1 MGMNWRISRDS
12 LQKTFLKNKRV
23 SGMIIA
29 YLDKPKEEIRKEV
42 KLLILTTSLKLELNS
57 SDEHLLRAE
66 MKKYIACVNSLV
78 SLHLSGVS
86 IQKFS
91 SKDVGAELP
100 AAVKNQAIRDAKSV
114 LRRYAK
120 KQWKVERK
128 RAWFAEQGKTPKHP
142 IRDAKVPILR
152 RPVLFVNN
160 QNFKIDLDAKTV
172 SVPLFRDGETA
183 PRKTT
188 RNSVQK
194 EIHVAAV
201 TPRQREIL
209 TTTPHLATLRIV
221 HRGDKLLAQV
231 GYTVEESET
240 DSLDALLSNPNTL
253 VMGVDLGIKCPAV
266 SYSTDGKV
274 RFYGNG
280 RENRYKRR
288 KCYARRQKLQKAK
301 KLRAIKRISD
311 KEARFMKDRD
321 HQVSRAI
328 VNEAIRQGAKVIAL
342 EDLDGIREGCTQ
354 STPTRKSRKNVD
366 KPKVDSVVE
375 NAKNVTD
382 ASTSTG
388 EPVQLEL
395 FSESE
400 VLTKKER
407 RKKRKLSKKQIAARR
422 KSNRS
427 LNSWSFYRLAKFI
440 EYKAAL
446 AGIIVIRVNPYKT
459 SQRCPHCGKEHK
471 ARDRRYEC
479 ECGFHAHRDVVGAI
493 NIAKNVLKR

>member
-1 MGMNWRISRDS
+1 M
-12 LQKTFLKNKRV
+12 
-23 SGMIIA
+23 
-29 YLDKPKEEIRKEV
+29 
-42 KLLILTTSLKLELNS
+42 ILTTSLKLELNS

-66 MKKYIACVNSLV
+66 MEKYIACVNSLV
-78 SLHLSGVS
+78 ALHLSGTS

-91 SKDVGAELP
+91 SKDVVAELP

-114 LRRYAK
+114 LQRYAK

-128 RAWFAEQGKTPKHP
+128 RAWFAEQGKTPKRP

-160 QNFKIDLDAKTV
+160 QNFKIDLNAKTV
-172 SVPLFRDGETA
+172 SFPLFRDGETA

-194 EIHVAAV
+194 VIRVATV
-201 TPRQREIL
+201 TPHQREIL
-209 TTTPHLATLRIV
+209 TMTPHLSTLRIV
-221 HRGDKLLAQV
+221 IKGDKLLAQV
-231 GYTVEESET
+231 GYAVEEPEAAE
-240 DSLDALLSNPNTL
+240 LDVLLADPNTL

-274 RFYGNG
+274 RFFGNG

-288 KCYARRQKLQKAK
+288 KFYARRKKLQKAK

-311 KEARFMKDRD
+311 KEARFMRDRD

-328 VNEAIRQGAKVIAL
+328 VNEAIRQGVKVIAL

-354 STPTRKSRKNVD
+354 STPTRKSRKNID
-366 KPKVDSVVE
+366 KPKVDSVIE
-375 NAKNVTD
+375 NATAN
-382 ASTSTG
+382 TG
-388 EPVQLEL
+388 EPVQLNL

-400 VLTKKER
+400 TMTKKQR
-407 RKKRKLSKKQIAARR
+407 RKKRKFSKKQIAARR
-422 KSNRS
+422 KNNRS

-440 EYKAAL
+440 EYKATL
-446 AGIIVIRVNPYKT
+446 AGILVIRVDPYKT
-459 SQRCPHCGKEHK
+459 SQRCPICGETHK
-471 ARDRRYEC
+471 AKDRKYVC

-493 NIAKNVLKR
+493 NIARNAINSNKTGCAGDEKEIA

>member
-1 MGMNWRISRDS
+1 M
-12 LQKTFLKNKRV
+12 
-23 SGMIIA
+23 
-29 YLDKPKEEIRKEV
+29 
-42 KLLILTTSLKLELNS
+42 ILTTSLKLELNS
-57 SDEHLLRAE
+57 SDEHLLREE
-66 MKKYIACVNSLV
+66 MEKYIACVNSLV
-78 SLHLSGVS
+78 ALHLSGVS

-91 SKDVGAELP
+91 SKDVDAELP

-120 KQWKVERK
+120 KQRKVERK

-160 QNFKIDLDAKTV
+160 QNFKIDLDAKTI

-188 RNSVQK
+188 RNSAQK
-194 EIHVAAV
+194 EIRVATV

-221 HRGDKLLAQV
+221 RRGDKLLAQV
-231 GYTVEESET
+231 GYKVE
-240 DSLDALLSNPNTL
+240 
-253 VMGVDLGIKCPAV
+253 DLGIKCPAV
-266 SYSTDGKV
+266 SYSTNGTV
-274 RFYGNG
+274 RFFGNG

-288 KCYARRQKLQKAK
+288 KFYARRKKLQKAK

-342 EDLDGIREGCTQ
+342 EDLDGIRENCTQ
-354 STPTRKSRKNVD
+354 STKPTPTRKSRKNVD
-366 KPKVDSVVE
+366 KPKVDSVAE
-375 NAKNVTD
+375 SAKSVTD

-388 EPVQLEL
+388 EPVQLDL

-400 VLTKKER
+400 ALTKKQR
-407 RKKRKLSKKQIAARR
+407 RKARKLSKKQVVARR
-422 KSNRS
+422 KNNRL

-446 AGIIVIRVNPYKT
+446 AGILVIRVNPYKT
-459 SQRCPHCGKEHK
+459 SQRCPNCGEAHK
-471 ARDRRYEC
+471 AKDRRYEC

-493 NIAKNVLKR
+493 NIAKNALKR

>member
-1 MGMNWRISRDS
+1 M
-12 LQKTFLKNKRV
+12 
-23 SGMIIA
+23 
-29 YLDKPKEEIRKEV
+29 
-42 KLLILTTSLKLELNS
+42 ILTTSLKLELNS
-57 SDEHLLRAE
+57 EEETVLCAE
-66 MKKYIACVNSLV
+66 MEKYIACVNSLV
-78 SLHLSGVS
+78 ALHLSGVS

-91 SKDVGAELP
+91 SKDVDAELP

-120 KQWKVERK
+120 KQRKVERK
-128 RAWFAEQGKTPKHP
+128 RAWFAEQGKTPKRT
-142 IRDAKVPILR
+142 IRDAKVPILH

-172 SVPLFRDGETA
+172 SFPLFRKGET
-183 PRKTT
+183 K

-194 EIHVAAV
+194 TIRVATV
-201 TPRQREIL
+201 TPRHREIL
-209 TTTPHLATLRIV
+209 TTTSHLSTLRIV
-221 HRGDKLLAQV
+221 VKGDKFLAQV
-231 GYTVEESET
+231 GYTVEEPET
-240 DSLDALLSNPNTL
+240 TELDALLADPNAL

-266 SYSTDGKV
+266 SYSTDGKI

-288 KCYARRQKLQKAK
+288 KCHARRKKLQKAK

-311 KEARFMKDRD
+311 KEARFMRDRD

-328 VNEAIRQGAKVIAL
+328 VNEAIWQGAKVIAL
-342 EDLDGIREGCTQ
+342 EDLDGIREGCTK

-366 KPKVDSVVE
+366 KSKVDSVAE
-375 NAKNVTD
+375 SAKNAMD
-382 ASTSTG
+382 ATTNIG
-388 EPVQLEL
+388 GPVQLDL

-400 VLTKKER
+400 TLTKKQR

-422 KSNRS
+422 KNNRS

-446 AGIIVIRVNPYKT
+446 AGILVIRVDPYKT
-459 SQRCPHCGKEHK
+459 SQRCPICGEDHK
-471 ARDRRYEC
+471 TKDRKYVC

-493 NIAKNVLKR
+493 NIARNALNSNKTCCAGGENDAI

>member
-1 MGMNWRISRDS
+1 M
-12 LQKTFLKNKRV
+12 
-23 SGMIIA
+23 
-29 YLDKPKEEIRKEV
+29 
-42 KLLILTTSLKLELNS
+42 ILTTSLKLELNS
-57 SDEHLLRAE
+57 EEETVLCAE
-66 MKKYIACVNSLV
+66 MEKYIACVNSLV
-78 SLHLSGVS
+78 ALHLSGVS

-91 SKDVGAELP
+91 SKDVDAELP

-120 KQWKVERK
+120 KQRKVERK
-128 RAWFAEQGKTPKHP
+128 RAWFAEQGKTPKRT
-142 IRDAKVPILR
+142 IRDAKVPILH

-172 SVPLFRDGETA
+172 SFPLFRKGET
-183 PRKTT
+183 K

-194 EIHVAAV
+194 TIRVATV
-201 TPRQREIL
+201 TPRHREIL
-209 TTTPHLATLRIV
+209 TTTSHLSTLRIV
-221 HRGDKLLAQV
+221 VKGDKFLAQV
-231 GYTVEESET
+231 GYTVEEPET
-240 DSLDALLSNPNTL
+240 TELDALLADPNAL

-266 SYSTDGKV
+266 SYSTDGKI

-288 KCYARRQKLQKAK
+288 KCHARRKKLQKAK

-311 KEARFMKDRD
+311 KEARFMRDRD

-328 VNEAIRQGAKVIAL
+328 VNEAIWQGAKVIAL
-342 EDLDGIREGCTQ
+342 EDLDGIREGCTK

-366 KPKVDSVVE
+366 KSKVDSVAE
-375 NAKNVTD
+375 SAKNAMD
-382 ASTSTG
+382 ATTNIG
-388 EPVQLEL
+388 EPVQFDL

-400 VLTKKER
+400 TLTKKQR
-407 RKKRKLSKKQIAARR
+407 RKKRKLSKKQIAARW
-422 KSNRS
+422 KNNRS

-446 AGIIVIRVNPYKT
+446 AGILVIRVDPYKT
-459 SQRCPHCGKEHK
+459 SQRCPICGEDHK
-471 ARDRRYEC
+471 AKDRKYVC

-493 NIAKNVLKR
+493 NIARNALNSNKTCCAGGENDAI

>member
-1 MGMNWRISRDS
+1 M
-12 LQKTFLKNKRV
+12 
-23 SGMIIA
+23 
-29 YLDKPKEEIRKEV
+29 
-42 KLLILTTSLKLELNS
+42 ILTTSLKLELNS
-57 SDEHLLRAE
+57 SDEHILRAE
-66 MKKYIACVNSLV
+66 MEKYIACVNSLV
-78 SLHLSGVS
+78 ALHLSGVS

-91 SKDVGAELP
+91 SKDVDAELP

-114 LRRYAK
+114 LQRYAK
-120 KQWKVERK
+120 KQRKVERK
-128 RAWFAEQGKTPKHP
+128 RAWFAEQGKTPKRP

-172 SVPLFRDGETA
+172 SFPLFRNGETA

-194 EIHVAAV
+194 EIHVATV

-209 TTTPHLATLRIV
+209 TRTPHLSTLRIV
-221 HRGDKLLAQV
+221 RRRNTLLAQV
-231 GYTVEESET
+231 GYTVEEPET
-240 DSLDALLSNPNTL
+240 ASPDELLADQNML

-266 SYSTDGKV
+266 SYSTNGTV
-274 RFYGNG
+274 RFFGNG

-288 KCYARRQKLQKAK
+288 KFYARRKKLQKAK
-301 KLRAIKRISD
+301 KLRAIKHISD
-311 KEARFMKDRD
+311 KEARFMKERD

-342 EDLDGIREGCTQ
+342 EDLDGIREGCTK

-375 NAKNVTD
+375 SV
-382 ASTSTG
+382 G
-388 EPVQLEL
+388 EPVQLAL

-400 VLTKKER
+400 TMTKKER
-407 RKKRKLSKKQIAARR
+407 RKKRKLSKKQVAARR
-422 KSNRS
+422 KNNRS

-446 AGIIVIRVNPYKT
+446 AGILLVYVDLYKT
-459 SQRCPHCGKEHK
+459 SQRCPSCGSEHK
-471 ARDRRYEC
+471 AKDRRYEC
-479 ECGFHAHRDVVGAI
+479 ECGFHAHRDLVGAI
-493 NIAKNVLKR
+493 NIAKNALKR

>member
-1 MGMNWRISRDS
+1 MFDR
-12 LQKTFLKNKRV
+12 
-23 SGMIIA
+23 
-29 YLDKPKEEIRKEV
+29 PKEENFGKEV
-42 KLLILTTSLKLELNS
+42 NLLILTTSLKLELNS

-66 MKKYIACVNSLV
+66 MEKYIACVNSLV
-78 SLHLSGVS
+78 ALHLSGVS

-91 SKDVGAELP
+91 SKDVDVKLP
-100 AAVKNQAIRDAKSV
+100 AASKCQAVRDAKSV

-120 KQWKVERK
+120 KQRKVERK

-152 RPVLFVNN
+152 RPVLLVNN

-172 SVPLFRDGETA
+172 SFPLFRDGETE
-183 PRKTT
+183 PRKTK

-194 EIHVAAV
+194 VIRVATV
-201 TPRQREIL
+201 TPRHKEIL
-209 TTTPHLATLRIV
+209 TTTPHLATLRIIR
-221 HRGDKLLAQV
+221 RGDTLLAQV
-231 GYTVEESET
+231 GYTVEEPET
-240 DSLDALLSNPNTL
+240 ASLDDLLAGSKTL

-266 SYSTDGKV
+266 SYSMDGKI

-311 KEARFMKDRD
+311 KEARFMKDCD

-328 VNEAIRQGAKVIAL
+328 VNEAIRQGVKVIAL
-342 EDLDGIREGCTQ
+342 EDLDGIRENCTQ
-354 STPTRKSRKNVD
+354 STKSTPTRKSRKNVD
-366 KPKVDSVVE
+366 KSKVYSV
-375 NAKNVTD
+375 ATD
-382 ASTSTG
+382 TTKTG
-388 EPVQLEL
+388 DPVQLEL

-400 VLTKKER
+400 TMTKKQR

-422 KSNRS
+422 KNNRS
-427 LNSWSFYRLAKFI
+427 LNSWSFYRLTKFI
-440 EYKAAL
+440 EYKEAL
-446 AGIIVIRVNPYKT
+446 AGIRLVYVNPYKT
-459 SQRCPHCGKEHK
+459 SQRCPTCGREHK
-471 ARDRRYEC
+471 AKDRCYEC

-493 NIAKNVLKR
+493 NIAKNAFHSNKTGCAGDEKETA

>member
-1 MGMNWRISRDS
+1 M
-12 LQKTFLKNKRV
+12 
-23 SGMIIA
+23 
-29 YLDKPKEEIRKEV
+29 
-42 KLLILTTSLKLELNS
+42 ILTTSLKLELNS
-57 SDEHLLRAE
+57 EEETVLRAE
-66 MKKYIACVNSLV
+66 MEKYIACVNSLV
-78 SLHLSGVS
+78 ALHLSGVS

-91 SKDVGAELP
+91 SKDVVAELP
-100 AAVKNQAIRDAKSV
+100 SAVKNQAIRDAKSV

-120 KQWKVERK
+120 KQWKVEQK
-128 RAWFAEQGKTPKHP
+128 RAWFEAQGKTPKHP

-152 RPVLFVNN
+152 RPVLLVNN

-172 SVPLFRDGETA
+172 SFPLFRDGETA

-194 EIHVAAV
+194 TIRVATI
-201 TPRQREIL
+201 TPRQCELL
-209 TTTPHLATLRIV
+209 TTTPHIATLRIV
-221 HRGDKLLAQV
+221 VKGDKLLAQV
-231 GYTVEESET
+231 GYAVEEPEAAE
-240 DSLDALLSNPNTL
+240 LDALIADPNTL

-288 KCYARRQKLQKAK
+288 KCYARRQRLQKAR

-311 KEARFMKDRD
+311 KEARFMRDRD

-342 EDLDGIREGCTQ
+342 EDLDGIREGCTK

-366 KPKVDSVVE
+366 KPKVDSVAT
-375 NAKNVTD
+375 N
-382 ASTSTG
+382 TG
-388 EPVQLEL
+388 EPVQLAL

-400 VLTKKER
+400 ALTKKQR
-407 RKKRKLSKKQIAARR
+407 RKARKLSKKQIAARR
-422 KSNRS
+422 KNNRS
-427 LNSWSFYRLAKFI
+427 LNSWSFYRLMKFI
-440 EYKAAL
+440 EYKATL
-446 AGIIVIRVNPYKT
+446 AGIRLVYVNPYKT

-471 ARDRRYEC
+471 AKDRRYEC

-493 NIAKNVLKR
+493 NIARNAFHSNKTGCAGDEKETA

>member
-1 MGMNWRISRDS
+1 M
-12 LQKTFLKNKRV
+12 
-23 SGMIIA
+23 
-29 YLDKPKEEIRKEV
+29 
-42 KLLILTTSLKLELNS
+42 ILTTSLKLELNS
-57 SDEHLLRAE
+57 SDEHLLREE
-66 MKKYIACVNSLV
+66 MEKYIACVNSLV
-78 SLHLSGVS
+78 ALHLSGVS

-91 SKDVGAELP
+91 SKDVDAELP

-120 KQWKVERK
+120 KQRKVERK

-160 QNFKIDLDAKTV
+160 QNFKIDLDAKTI

-188 RNSVQK
+188 RNSAQK
-194 EIHVAAV
+194 EIRVATV

-221 HRGDKLLAQV
+221 RRGDKLLAQV
-231 GYTVEESET
+231 GYKVEETEAA
-240 DSLDALLSNPNTL
+240 SLDALLADQNTL

-266 SYSTDGKV
+266 SYSTDGKI

-288 KCYARRQKLQKAK
+288 KFYVRRKKLQKAK

-311 KEARFMKDRD
+311 KEARFMRERD

-342 EDLDGIREGCTQ
+342 EDLDGIRENCTQ
-354 STPTRKSRKNVD
+354 STKPTPTRKSRKNVD
-366 KPKVDSVVE
+366 KPKVDSVAE
-375 NAKNVTD
+375 SAKSVTD

-388 EPVQLEL
+388 EPVQLDL

-400 VLTKKER
+400 ALTKKQR
-407 RKKRKLSKKQIAARR
+407 RKARKLSKKQVVARR
-422 KSNRS
+422 KNNRL

-446 AGIIVIRVNPYKT
+446 AGILVIRVNPYKT
-459 SQRCPHCGKEHK
+459 SQRCPNCGEAHK
-471 ARDRRYEC
+471 AKDRRYEC

-493 NIAKNVLKR
+493 NIAKNALKR

>member
-1 MGMNWRISRDS
+1 M
-12 LQKTFLKNKRV
+12 
-23 SGMIIA
+23 
-29 YLDKPKEEIRKEV
+29 
-42 KLLILTTSLKLELNS
+42 ILTTSLKLELNS
-57 SDEHLLRAE
+57 SDELLLRAE
-66 MKKYIACVNSLV
+66 MEKYIACVNSLV
-78 SLHLSGVS
+78 ALHLSGVS

-91 SKDVGAELP
+91 SKDVDAELP

-120 KQWKVERK
+120 KQRKVERK
-128 RAWFAEQGKTPKHP
+128 RAWFAAQGKTPKRP
-142 IRDAKVPILR
+142 IRDAKVPILH

-183 PRKTT
+183 PRKTK

-194 EIHVAAV
+194 EIRVATV

-209 TTTPHLATLRIV
+209 TTTTHLSTLRIV
-221 HRGDKLLAQV
+221 RRGDKLLAQV
-231 GYTVEESET
+231 GYTVEEPET
-240 DSLDALLSNPNTL
+240 ADLDALLSDSNTL
-253 VMGVDLGIKCPAV
+253 VIGVDLGIKCPAV
-266 SYSTDGKV
+266 SYSTDGKI

-288 KCYARRQKLQKAK
+288 KFYARRKKLQKAK

-311 KEARFMKDRD
+311 KEARFMRDRD

-342 EDLDGIREGCTQ
+342 EDLDGIRENCTQ
-354 STPTRKSRKNVD
+354 STKSTPTRKSRKNVD
-366 KPKVDSVVE
+366 KPKVDSVAE
-375 NAKNVTD
+375 SATAN
-382 ASTSTG
+382 TG
-388 EPVQLEL
+388 EPVQLDL

-400 VLTKKER
+400 TLTKKQR

-422 KSNRS
+422 KNNRS

-493 NIAKNVLKR
+493 NIAKNALKR

>member
-1 MGMNWRISRDS
+1 M
-12 LQKTFLKNKRV
+12 
-23 SGMIIA
+23 
-29 YLDKPKEEIRKEV
+29 
-42 KLLILTTSLKLELNS
+42 ILTTSLKLELNL

-66 MKKYIACVNSLV
+66 MEKYIVCVNSLV
-78 SLHLSGVS
+78 ALHLSGTS
-86 IQKFS
+86 IQKFT
-91 SKDVGAELP
+91 SKDVYAEL
-100 AAVKNQAIRDAKSV
+100 ASAVKNQAIRDAKSV

-120 KQWKVERK
+120 KQRKVERK

-152 RPVLFVNN
+152 RPVLLVNN

-172 SVPLFRDGETA
+172 SFPLFRDGETA
-183 PRKTT
+183 PRKTK

-194 EIHVAAV
+194 VIRVATV

-221 HRGDKLLAQV
+221 VKGDKLLAQV
-231 GYTVEESET
+231 GYTVEGPET
-240 DSLDALLSNPNTL
+240 AELDALLGDPNTL

-288 KCYARRQKLQKAK
+288 KCYARRKKLQKGK

-311 KEARFMKDRD
+311 KEARFMCDRD

-328 VNEAIRQGAKVIAL
+328 VNEAIRQGAKVLAL
-342 EDLDGIREGCTQ
+342 EDLDGIRKGCTQ
-354 STPTRKSRKNVD
+354 PTKSTPTRKSRKNVD
-366 KPKVDSVVE
+366 KPKVDSVAK
-375 NAKNVTD
+375 NAKNAGTNE
-382 ASTSTG
+382 G

-395 FSESE
+395 FVEQELS
-400 VLTKKER
+400 TKKAR
-407 RKKRKLSKKQIAARR
+407 RKARKLSKKQIASRR
-422 KSNRS
+422 KNNRS

-446 AGIIVIRVNPYKT
+446 AGILLVYVNPYKT
-459 SQRCPHCGKEHK
+459 SQRCPNCGKEHK
-471 ARDRRYEC
+471 AKDRKYVC

-493 NIAKNVLKR
+493 NIAKSAFHSNKTGCAGDEKESA

>member
-1 MGMNWRISRDS
+1 M
-12 LQKTFLKNKRV
+12 
-23 SGMIIA
+23 
-29 YLDKPKEEIRKEV
+29 
-42 KLLILTTSLKLELNS
+42 ILTTSLKLELNS
-57 SDEHLLRAE
+57 EEEAVLRAE
-66 MKKYIACVNSLV
+66 MEKYIACVNSLV
-78 SLHLSGVS
+78 ALHLSGVS

-91 SKDVGAELP
+91 SKDVVAELP

-120 KQWKVERK
+120 KQRKVERK
-128 RAWFAEQGKTPKHP
+128 RAWFTEQGKTPKRP

-172 SVPLFRDGETA
+172 SFPLFRNGKTA

-194 EIHVAAV
+194 EIRVAAI
-201 TPRQREIL
+201 TLRQREIL
-209 TTTPHLATLRIV
+209 TTTPNLSTLRIV
-221 HRGDKLLAQV
+221 RRRDTLLAQV
-231 GYTVEESET
+231 GYTVEEPET
-240 DSLDALLSNPNTL
+240 ASLDDLLADPNVL

-266 SYSTDGKV
+266 SYSTDGTV
-274 RFYGNG
+274 RFFGNG

-288 KCYARRQKLQKAK
+288 KFYARRKKLQKAK

-311 KEARFMKDRD
+311 KEARFMRDRD

-354 STPTRKSRKNVD
+354 STKSTPTRKSRKNVD
-366 KPKVDSVVE
+366 KPKVDSGAE
-375 NAKNVTD
+375 NVKNVTD
-382 ASTSTG
+382 ASTFTG
-388 EPVQLEL
+388 EPVQLDL
-395 FSESE
+395 FSETE
-400 VLTKKER
+400 ALTKKER

-422 KSNRS
+422 KNNRS
-427 LNSWSFYRLAKFI
+427 LNSWSFYRLTKFI
-440 EYKAAL
+440 EYKAVL
-446 AGIIVIRVNPYKT
+446 AGIRLVYVNPYKT
-459 SQRCPHCGKEHK
+459 SQRCPICGSEHK
-471 ARDRRYEC
+471 AKDRRYEC

-493 NIAKNVLKR
+493 NIAKNALKR

>member
-1 MGMNWRISRDS
+1 M
-12 LQKTFLKNKRV
+12 
-23 SGMIIA
+23 
-29 YLDKPKEEIRKEV
+29 
-42 KLLILTTSLKLELNS
+42 ILTTSLKLELNS
-57 SDEHLLRAE
+57 SDEFLLRTE
-66 MKKYIACVNSLV
+66 MEKYIACVNSLV
-78 SLHLSGVS
+78 ALHLSGVS

-91 SKDVGAELP
+91 SKDVDAELP
-100 AAVKNQAIRDAKSV
+100 SAVKNQAIRDAKSV

-142 IRDAKVPILR
+142 IRDAKVPVLH
-152 RPVLFVNN
+152 RPVLLVNN

-172 SVPLFRDGETA
+172 SFPLFRDGETA

-194 EIHVAAV
+194 TIRVATI
-201 TPRQREIL
+201 TPRQCELL

-221 HRGDKLLAQV
+221 RRGNTLLAQV
-231 GYTVEESET
+231 GYTVEEPET
-240 DSLDALLSNPNTL
+240 VELDALLAEPNTL

-266 SYSTDGKV
+266 SYSTGGKV

-288 KCYARRQKLQKAK
+288 KCYARRQRLQKAR
-301 KLRAIKRISD
+301 KLCAIKRISD
-311 KEARFMKDRD
+311 KEARFMRDRD

-342 EDLDGIREGCTQ
+342 EDLDGIREGCTK

-366 KPKVDSVVE
+366 KPKVDSV
-375 NAKNVTD
+375 AMDTTK
-382 ASTSTG
+382 TG
-388 EPVQLEL
+388 EPVQLDL

-400 VLTKKER
+400 MMTKKER
-407 RKKRKLSKKQIAARR
+407 RKARKLSKKQIAARR
-422 KSNRS
+422 KNNRS
-427 LNSWSFYRLAKFI
+427 LNSWSFYRLTKFI

-446 AGIIVIRVNPYKT
+446 AGILVIRVDPYKT
-459 SQRCPHCGKEHK
+459 SQRCPHCGEAHK
-471 ARDRRYEC
+471 AKDRKYVC

-493 NIAKNVLKR
+493 NIARNAFHSNKSGCAGGAKFAG

>member
-1 MGMNWRISRDS
+1 M
-12 LQKTFLKNKRV
+12 
-23 SGMIIA
+23 
-29 YLDKPKEEIRKEV
+29 
-42 KLLILTTSLKLELNS
+42 ILTTSLKLELNS
-57 SDEHLLRAE
+57 SDELLLRAE
-66 MKKYIACVNSLV
+66 MAKYIACVNSLV
-78 SLHLSGVS
+78 ALQLSGVS

-91 SKDVGAELP
+91 SKDVDAELP
-100 AAVKNQAIRDAKSV
+100 SVVKNQAIRDAKSV

-120 KQWKVERK
+120 KQRKVERK
-128 RAWFAEQGKTPKHP
+128 RTWFAEQGKTPKRP

-152 RPVLFVNN
+152 RPVLLVNN

-172 SVPLFRDGETA
+172 SFPLFRDGKTV
-183 PRKTT
+183 PRKTK

-194 EIHVAAV
+194 EIRVATV
-201 TPRQREIL
+201 TPRQRELL
-209 TTTPHLATLRIV
+209 TTTPHLSTLRIV
-221 HRGDKLLAQV
+221 RRGNTFLAQV
-231 GYTVEESET
+231 GYTVEEPEIA
-240 DSLDALLSNPNTL
+240 SLDDLLSDPNTL

-266 SYSTDGKV
+266 SYSTDGKI

-288 KCYARRQKLQKAK
+288 KCYARKKKLQKAK

-311 KEARFMKDRD
+311 KEARFMRDRD

-342 EDLDGIREGCTQ
+342 EDLDGIRENCTK

-366 KPKVDSVVE
+366 KPKVDSV
-375 NAKNVTD
+375 ATD
-382 ASTSTG
+382 ITKTE
-388 EPVQLEL
+388 EPVQIDL

-400 VLTKKER
+400 MLTKKQR
-407 RKKRKLSKKQIAARR
+407 RKKWKLSKKQIAARR
-422 KSNRS
+422 KNNRS

-471 ARDRRYEC
+471 AKDRRYEC

-493 NIAKNVLKR
+493 NIAKNALKR

>member
-1 MGMNWRISRDS
+1 M
-12 LQKTFLKNKRV
+12 
-23 SGMIIA
+23 
-29 YLDKPKEEIRKEV
+29 
-42 KLLILTTSLKLELNS
+42 ILTTSLKLELNS

-66 MKKYIACVNSLV
+66 MEKYIACVNSLV
-78 SLHLSGVS
+78 ALHLSGVS

-91 SKDVGAELP
+91 SKDVDAKLP
-100 AAVKNQAIRDAKSV
+100 SAVKNQAIRDAKSV

-128 RAWFAEQGKTPKHP
+128 CAWFAEQGKTPKHP

-152 RPVLFVNN
+152 RPVLLVNN
-160 QNFKIDLDAKTV
+160 QNFKIDLDGKTV
-172 SVPLFRDGETA
+172 SFPLFRDGETA
-183 PRKTT
+183 PRKAK

-194 EIHVAAV
+194 VIRVVAI

-209 TTTPHLATLRIV
+209 TTTPHLSTLRIV
-221 HRGDKLLAQV
+221 RRGNTLLAQV
-231 GYTVEESET
+231 GYTVEEPEPAE
-240 DSLDALLSNPNTL
+240 LDALLADPNVL
-253 VMGVDLGIKCPAV
+253 VMGVDLGLKCPAV
-266 SYSTDGKV
+266 SYSTSGKI
-274 RFYGNG
+274 RFFGNG

-288 KCYARRQKLQKAK
+288 KCYARRKKLQKAR

-321 HQVSRAI
+321 HQVSRSI

-342 EDLDGIREGCTQ
+342 EDLDGIRDGCTQ
-354 STPTRKSRKNVD
+354 STSTRKSRKNVD
-366 KPKVDSVVE
+366 KPTVDSVVE
-375 NAKNVTD
+375 NTKNVTD

-388 EPVQLEL
+388 EPVQIDL

-400 VLTKKER
+400 TMTKKAR
-407 RKKRKLSKKQIAARR
+407 RKKRKLSKKQILARR
-422 KSNRS
+422 KNNRS

-440 EYKAAL
+440 EYKAVL
-446 AGIIVIRVNPYKT
+446 AGIRLIYVNPYKT

-471 ARDRRYEC
+471 AKDRKYVC

-493 NIAKNVLKR
+493 NIAKNAFNSNKTGCAGDKKETA

>member
-1 MGMNWRISRDS
+1 M
-12 LQKTFLKNKRV
+12 
-23 SGMIIA
+23 
-29 YLDKPKEEIRKEV
+29 
-42 KLLILTTSLKLELNS
+42 ILTTSLKLELNS

-66 MKKYIACVNSLV
+66 MEKYIACVNSLV
-78 SLHLSGVS
+78 DLHLSGVS

-91 SKDVGAELP
+91 SKDVDAELP
-100 AAVKNQAIRDAKSV
+100 SAVKNQAIRDAKSV

-128 RAWFAEQGKTPKHP
+128 RAWFAEHGKTPKHP

-152 RPVLFVNN
+152 RPVLLVNN
-160 QNFKIDLDAKTV
+160 QNFKIDLDTKTV
-172 SVPLFRDGETA
+172 SFPLFRKGG
-183 PRKTT
+183 TT

-194 EIHVAAV
+194 TIRVAAL
-201 TPRQREIL
+201 TPRHREIL

-221 HRGDKLLAQV
+221 RRGNNLLAQV
-231 GYTVEESET
+231 GYTVEEPET
-240 DSLDALLSNPNTL
+240 VELDDLLADPNTL

-266 SYSTDGKV
+266 SYSTDGKI

-288 KCYARRQKLQKAK
+288 KFYARRQKLQKAK

-311 KEARFMKDRD
+311 KEARFMRDRD

-342 EDLDGIREGCTQ
+342 EDLDGIREGCTK
-354 STPTRKSRKNVD
+354 STPTRKSRKNAD
-366 KPKVDSVVE
+366 KPKVDSV
-375 NAKNVTD
+375 AKN
-382 ASTSTG
+382 AG
-388 EPVQLEL
+388 ELVQLDL

-400 VLTKKER
+400 TMTKKQR
-407 RKKRKLSKKQIAARR
+407 RKKRKLSKKQIATRR
-422 KSNRS
+422 KNNRS
-427 LNSWSFYRLAKFI
+427 LNSWSFYQLTKFI

-446 AGIIVIRVNPYKT
+446 SGILVIRVDPYKT
-459 SQRCPHCGKEHK
+459 SQRCPSCGEVHK
-471 ARDRRYEC
+471 AKDRKYVC

-493 NIAKNVLKR
+493 NIARNAFN

>member
-1 MGMNWRISRDS
+1 ME
-12 LQKTFLKNKRV
+12 K
-23 SGMIIA
+23 
-29 YLDKPKEEIRKEV
+29 YL
-42 KLLILTTSLKLELNS
+42 
-57 SDEHLLRAE
+57 
-66 MKKYIACVNSLV
+66 ACVNSLV
-78 SLHLSGVS
+78 ALHLSGVS

-91 SKDVGAELP
+91 SKDVYAEL
-100 AAVKNQAIRDAKSV
+100 ASAVKNQAIRDAKSV

-120 KQWKVERK
+120 KQRKVERK

-152 RPVLFVNN
+152 RPVLLVNN

-172 SVPLFRDGETA
+172 SFPLFRDGETA
-183 PRKTT
+183 PRKTK

-194 EIHVAAV
+194 TIRVATV

-221 HRGDKLLAQV
+221 VKGDKLLAQV
-231 GYTVEESET
+231 GYTVEEPET
-240 DSLDALLSNPNTL
+240 VELDALLAEPNTL

-288 KCYARRQKLQKAK
+288 KCYARRQRLQKAR

-311 KEARFMKDRD
+311 KEARFMRDRD

-342 EDLDGIREGCTQ
+342 EDLDGIREGCMK

-366 KPKVDSVVE
+366 KPKVDSV
-375 NAKNVTD
+375 AKN
-382 ASTSTG
+382 AG
-388 EPVQLEL
+388 ESVQLEL

-400 VLTKKER
+400 TMTKKQR
-407 RKKRKLSKKQIAARR
+407 RKKRKLSKKQLAARR
-422 KSNRS
+422 KNNRS
-427 LNSWSFYRLAKFI
+427 LNSWSFYRLAKYI

-446 AGIIVIRVNPYKT
+446 AGILVAYVNPYKT

-471 ARDRRYEC
+471 ARDRRYVC

-493 NIAKNVLKR
+493 NIAKNAFNSNKTGCAGDEKETA